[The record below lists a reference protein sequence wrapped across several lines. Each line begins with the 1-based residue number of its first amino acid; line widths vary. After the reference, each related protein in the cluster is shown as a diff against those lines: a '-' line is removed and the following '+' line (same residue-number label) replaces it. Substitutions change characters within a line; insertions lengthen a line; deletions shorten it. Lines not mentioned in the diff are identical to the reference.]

1 MAGFGQPVSGVA
13 PLCFGETR
21 KYICMHLAFCETEE
35 LCVSVL
41 PTSLLRRFA
50 ANLNGVRSMATRA
63 RGPRCSRSENRVF
76 QTISS
81 FAGSTVN
88 QRFFLWFRFSSIL
101 SFFIGKHV
109 SPSIVF
115 VFAKQASISA
125 IREPVSPSYLYK
137 TSWTSDV
144 FLLSFRIRKS
154 YRCLTNNC
162 ISLNGN
168 VVVSPL
174 YFQLAR
180 EFRFIAVETWSVVYV
195 RICDSASSSR
205 KISSNTIVSLND
217 WISRKGD
224 SVTACIN
231 IDHSVSWRE
240 AVPILLI

>member
-1 MAGFGQPVSGVA
+1 MECDQWQREHVVLDVRDRKIVFSKLFLVSPV
-13 PLCFGETR
+13 PLS
-21 KYICMHLAFCETEE
+21 IN
-35 LCVSVL
+35 V
-41 PTSLLRRFA
+41 
-50 ANLNGVRSMATRA
+50 
-63 RGPRCSRSENRVF
+63 
-76 QTISS
+76 SS
-81 FAGSTVN
+81 FGSVS
-88 QRFFLWFRFSSIL
+88 LRFSPFLLANTCHRVSCSSSL
-101 SFFIGKHV
+101 SKL
-109 SPSIVF
+109 
-115 VFAKQASISA
+115 IS
-125 IREPVSPSYLYK
+125 SYLYK